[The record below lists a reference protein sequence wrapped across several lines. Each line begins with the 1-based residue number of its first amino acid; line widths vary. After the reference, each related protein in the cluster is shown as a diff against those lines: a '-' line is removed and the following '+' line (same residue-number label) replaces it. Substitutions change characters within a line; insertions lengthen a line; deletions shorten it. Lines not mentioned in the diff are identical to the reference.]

1 MRGETIMK
9 QKPLPQEFIDAIPKR
24 RLDSNYNAMMRIH
37 DAAKLYKDRMR
48 RYSEQDG
55 LPSSYRMLIFHLAR
69 MKPGITQLELVK
81 ATHLKPPTVSV
92 TLAKMERDGLITR
105 CSNQDDLREILVY
118 LTDKGK
124 AIDERI
130 HVIHEEGDRIALD
143 GLSVGEIDTLSNL
156 LNRVIDNLL
165 AERNK
170 I

>member
-1 MRGETIMK
+1 MS

-37 DAAKLYKDRMR
+37 DAAKLYHDRMR
-48 RYSEQDG
+48 RCSEQDG

-69 MKPGITQLELVK
+69 MSPGVTQLELVR
-81 ATHLKPPTVSV
+81 ATHLKAPTVSV

-105 CSNQDDLREILVY
+105 CANQNDLREILVY
-118 LTDKGK
+118 LTDEGK

-130 HVIHEEGDRIALD
+130 KVIHREGDRIALD
-143 GLSVGEIDTLSNL
+143 GLSDEEIDTLSGL

-165 AERNK
+165 EERNK
-170 I
+170 S

>member
-1 MRGETIMK
+1 MP

-37 DAAKLYKDRMR
+37 DAAKLYQDRMR

-69 MKPGITQLELVK
+69 MSPGVTQLDLVK

-92 TLAKMERDGLITR
+92 TLAKMERDGLVTR
-105 CSNQDDLREILVY
+105 CNNENDLRQTLVY
-118 LTDKGK
+118 LTEKGK
-124 AIDERI
+124 SIDERI
-130 HVIHEEGDRIALD
+130 HVIHKEGDRIALD
-143 GLSVGEIDTLSNL
+143 GLSEHDIDVLSSL

-165 AERNK
+165 ADREK
-170 I
+170 D